1 MARER
6 KFSKQELYET
16 TKSTL
21 LNHGYDG
28 FTIGKIAALLN
39 VSRGTIYKYFD
50 NKEELITEYMLYEME
65 NFLIELEEIN
75 EYQGFRAQ
83 FNFLL
88 NIILQDNETHQVRGM
103 VFQIPAISENVKAN
117 LEQLKKLHQDMY
129 RHLQDFVDLGKRE
142 EILKHTIP
150 DSLVLAFIFQTV
162 DIPNHF
168 NVPEEKWKVSIKEII
183 SHGMFTEN

>member
-28 FTIGKIAALLN
+28 FTIGKIAERLN
-39 VSRGTIYKYFD
+39 VSRGTIYTYYD
-50 NKEELITEYMLYEME
+50 NKEEVITEFMLYEMKS
-65 NFLIELEEIN
+65 FLVELEEIN
-75 EYQGFRAQ
+75 EYQGFQAQ
-83 FNFLL
+83 FDFLL
-88 NIILQDNETHQVRGM
+88 DIILRDTETHQVRGM
-103 VFQIPAISENVKAN
+103 VFQIPAINDNIKAN
-117 LEQLKKLHQDMY
+117 LEQLKELHQDMY
-129 RHLQDFVDLGKRE
+129 RYLQNFVDLGKRE
-142 EILKHTIP
+142 GILKHTIP
-150 DSLVLAFIFQTV
+150 DSLILGFIFQTV

-168 NVPEEKWKVSIKEII
+168 NVPEEEWQTAIKEII